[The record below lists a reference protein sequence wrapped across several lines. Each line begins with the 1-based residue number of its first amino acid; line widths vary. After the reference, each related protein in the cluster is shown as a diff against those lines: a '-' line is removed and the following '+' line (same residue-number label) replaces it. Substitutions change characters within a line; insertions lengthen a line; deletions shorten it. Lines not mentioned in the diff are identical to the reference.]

1 MTQDELIRLVQDLR
15 IRVNQQNAQ
24 IAAFEALISAQRIE
38 PSEFLAARANLKK
51 WKLADHI
58 PAPKGFPTEVP
69 DEMFPVT
76 YLNRIE
82 EAVTGK
88 PVE

>member
-15 IRVNQQNAQ
+15 IRVNQQSAQ
-24 IAAFEALISAQRIE
+24 IAAFEALVSSQEIE
-38 PSEFLAARANLKK
+38 PSVFLAARAHLKH
-51 WKLADHI
+51 WKFTDVI
-58 PAPKGFPTEVP
+58 PAPKGFPREAT
-69 DEMFPVT
+69 DDMFPVT